1 MSRLLVALLLCGL
14 IATAQAGGVLRSGHP
29 GEPDSLDP
37 HVAVAAPALV
47 VNNDLFESLLTLDA
61 RGRPVPGAAERYEVS
76 ADGLTYTFTLRR
88 GLTYSD
94 GRPITAADFVWSM
107 RRLADPATAGT
118 GLAAW
123 IDLIEGGRAV
133 LRGER
138 PPESLGVSAT
148 DTRTVRIR
156 LALPAPYFPS
166 IVAFPVFAPLPRHV
180 IEKHGRAWTRAE
192 NFVGNGPFMLSSW
205 IPGQPVRVKR
215 NPRFH
220 AAASVKLDGV
230 EYHAIGDLNSGLRRF
245 LSGDLDALTNFPPE
259 KLDWLRAEAPRELR
273 LAPSLGVTAYVFNHR
288 LPKFRDIRIRH
299 ALTLAIDRDVLT
311 RNIVRAGDRP
321 AWSLVPPGLPGF
333 PKARTVNGSHADRA
347 ALARQLMRAAGY
359 GPERPF
365 EVELLYHT
373 SEEHKK
379 VAVAIA
385 AMWQQI
391 GVKVSLRNAERQVV
405 EVATRNGDF
414 EIVRAALFSPYLD
427 ATGFFSFLRRGSPSN
442 GGAYDNEQF
451 EQLLDAAARSTDPTK
466 RLQQLAAAEQLLVD
480 DRALIPLYY
489 LVSRRLVSQRVI
501 GWRDDN
507 LTALRPARW
516 LDLRAK

>member
-1 MSRLLVALLLCGL
+1 
-14 IATAQAGGVLRSGHP
+14 
-29 GEPDSLDP
+29 
-37 HVAVAAPALV
+37 
-47 VNNDLFESLLTLDA
+47 
-61 RGRPVPGAAERYEVS
+61 
-76 ADGLTYTFTLRR
+76 
-88 GLTYSD
+88 
-94 GRPITAADFVWSM
+94 
-107 RRLADPATAGT
+107 
-118 GLAAW
+118 
-123 IDLIEGGRAV
+123 
-133 LRGER
+133 
-138 PPESLGVSAT
+138 
-148 DTRTVRIR
+148 
-156 LALPAPYFPS
+156 
-166 IVAFPVFAPLPRHV
+166 
-180 IEKHGRAWTRAE
+180 
-192 NFVGNGPFMLSSW
+192 
-205 IPGQPVRVKR
+205 
-215 NPRFH
+215 
-220 AAASVKLDGV
+220 
-230 EYHAIGDLNSGLRRF
+230 
-245 LSGDLDALTNFPPE
+245 
-259 KLDWLRAEAPRELR
+259 
-273 LAPSLGVTAYVFNHR
+273 
-288 LPKFRDIRIRH
+288 
-299 ALTLAIDRDVLT
+299 
-311 RNIVRAGDRP
+311 
-321 AWSLVPPGLPGF
+321 
-333 PKARTVNGSHADRA
+333 
-347 ALARQLMRAAGY
+347 
-359 GPERPF
+359 
-365 EVELLYHT
+365 LLYHT